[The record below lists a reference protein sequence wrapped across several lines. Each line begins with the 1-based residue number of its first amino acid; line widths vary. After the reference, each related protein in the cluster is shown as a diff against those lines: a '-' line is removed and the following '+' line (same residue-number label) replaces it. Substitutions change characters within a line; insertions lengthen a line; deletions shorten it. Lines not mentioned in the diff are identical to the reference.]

1 MAEQATANRT
11 RDGRKVSTLRL
22 VNEISCEARAIR
34 VKRRLN
40 SDHVIEVMAE
50 LMLE

>member
-1 MAEQATANRT
+1 MAEQATADRI
-11 RDGRKVSTLRL
+11 RDGRKVGMLRS

-40 SDHVIEVMAE
+40 FDHVISGAPKQP
-50 LMLE
+50 